1 MIAPNAKSDKN
12 LGGAN
17 EAIGAN
23 FCPLGANLGAN
34 FHHWGQI
41 WGQIWG
47 QKGQMELRQPL
58 GELGSSQ
65 NMPGIRGK
73 KKWGKVRQIGG
84 NSSQLP
90 RQIKIAGNLSNW
102 GQMGQMNR
110 N

>member
-1 MIAPNAKSDKN
+1 MKN
-12 LGGAN
+12 GGGEAN
-17 EAIGAN
+17 EANGAN
-23 FCPLGANLGAN
+23 FSPLGANMGAN

-73 KKWGKVRQIGG
+73 KSGANLGKLGAIHLNCLG
-84 NSSQLP
+84 NSELAV
-90 RQIKIAGNLSNW
+90 IYNIECK
-102 GQMGQMNR
+102 
-110 N
+110 